1 MPGAGRMYSVILPE
15 IREYKKL
22 ANSHSTHPHKSK
34 KKIRPATWQVML
46 VGFFLF
52 YMLVPIISTYV
63 FSVSTRWDRT
73 ILPEGYTL
81 EFYQRAFDASYFVST
96 LRNSLILSVATVLV
110 SLFVIVPTVYWVHT
124 RLVQA
129 KPLLD
134 ILMILPFGIPMVV
147 LALALVQ
154 IYNVPPF
161 ARSPFLLIGAV
172 VIYSMPF
179 MYRPVSNAI
188 QAIDADV
195 LTESGQSLGANIF
208 QVLSR
213 IIIPNILPGI
223 LSGSLLV
230 FATVFAE
237 YTLTSLIVGA
247 RFKTFPLLLVE
258 FTRINGNVASAF
270 SVISFT
276 IAWLVSILILWVGG
290 MGQKTKTK
298 TIQSR

>member
-1 MPGAGRMYSVILPE
+1 MESSGT
-15 IREYKKL
+15 REQL
-22 ANSHSTHPHKSK
+22 LSK
-34 KKIRPATWQVML
+34 KPQATGSVAKKKNKPAGWQVVL

-52 YMLVPIISTYV
+52 YMFVPVISTYA
-63 FSVSTRWDRT
+63 FSIATRWDRT

-81 EFYQRAFDASYFVST
+81 EFYNTAVHASYFITT
-96 LRNSLILSVATVLV
+96 LRNSFILSLATVLV
-110 SLFVIVPTVYWVHT
+110 SIIIIVPTVYWVHT
-124 RLVQA
+124 RLTNA
-129 KPLLD
+129 KPLLEV
-134 ILMILPFGIPMVV
+134 LMILPFGIPTVV

-154 IYNVPPF
+154 VYKVPPL

-179 MYRPVSNAI
+179 MFRPVSNAL
-188 QAIDADV
+188 QAIDV
-195 LTESGQSLGANIF
+195 HTLTEAGQSLGANIY
-208 QVLSR
+208 QVL
-213 IIIPNILPGI
+213 IKVVIPNILPGI

-258 FTRINGNVASAF
+258 FTRINGNVAAAF

-276 IAWLVSILILWVGG
+276 IAWLASILILWVGRRG
-290 MGQKTKTK
+290 NSASREA
-298 TIQSR
+298 IQAR

>member
-1 MPGAGRMYSVILPE
+1 VAKSR
-15 IREYKKL
+15 
-22 ANSHSTHPHKSK
+22 STQAIGSK
-34 KKIRPATWQVML
+34 KKIRPASWQVIL

-52 YMLVPIISTYV
+52 YMLVPIISTYA
-63 FSVSTRWDRT
+63 FSISTRWDRT

-81 EFYQRAFDASYFVST
+81 EFYQRAISASYFTTT

-124 RLVQA
+124 RLVRA
-129 KPLLD
+129 KPLLE

-154 IYNVPPF
+154 IYTVPPF

-188 QAIDADV
+188 QAIDADI
-195 LTESGQSLGANIF
+195 LTEAGQSLGANVF

-276 IAWLVSILILWVGG
+276 IAWMASLLILWVGS
-290 MGQKTKTK
+290 MGQKTKIK
-298 TIQSR
+298 AIRAR

>member
-1 MPGAGRMYSVILPE
+1 VAKNR
-15 IREYKKL
+15 
-22 ANSHSTHPHKSK
+22 STQSGDPK
-34 KKIRPATWQVML
+34 KKIRPSGWQVFM

-63 FSVSTRWDRT
+63 FSIATRWDRT

-81 EFYQRAFDASYFVST
+81 EFYQRAFAASYFTIT

-110 SLFVIVPTVYWVHT
+110 GLILIVPTVYWVHI
-124 RLVQA
+124 RLAGA

-134 ILMILPFGIPMVV
+134 ILMILPFGIPTVV

-154 IYNVPPF
+154 VYKFPPM
-161 ARSPFLLIGAV
+161 ARSPYLLIGAV

-188 QAIDADV
+188 QAIDAHV
-195 LTESGQSLGANIF
+195 LTEAGQSLGANIF
-208 QVLSR
+208 QVLYK
-213 IIIPNILPGI
+213 IIFPNILPGI

-230 FATVFAE
+230 FSTVFAE

-276 IAWLVSILILWVGG
+276 IAWLGSMLILWVGSKW
-290 MGQKTKTK
+290 QVAKTE
-298 TIQSR
+298 TITAR

>member
-1 MPGAGRMYSVILPE
+1 MTISRSIPLQASR
-15 IREYKKL
+15 KK
-22 ANSHSTHPHKSK
+22 T
-34 KKIRPATWQVML
+34 RPAGWQFVM

-52 YMLVPIISTYV
+52 YMFVPIISTYV
-63 FSVSTRWDRT
+63 FSVATRWDRT

-81 EFYQRAFDASYFVST
+81 EFYLRAIKASYFSIT
-96 LRNSLILSVATVLV
+96 LRNSLILSLATVLV
-110 SLFVIVPTVYWVHT
+110 SLLLIVPTVYWVHT
-124 RLVQA
+124 RLVKA

-134 ILMILPFGIPMVV
+134 VLMILPFGIPTVV

-154 IYNVPPF
+154 VYNFAPL
-161 ARSPFLLIGAV
+161 ARSPFILIGAV

-188 QAIDADV
+188 QAIDVHV
-195 LTESGQSLGANIF
+195 LTEAAQSLGANIY
-208 QVLSR
+208 QVLVK
-213 IIIPNILPGI
+213 IIIPNIISGI

-230 FATVFAE
+230 FSTVFAE

-258 FTRINGNVASAF
+258 FTRINGNVAAAF

-276 IAWLVSILILWVGG
+276 IAWLVSLLILWVGSK
-290 MGQKTKTK
+290 GQKKPA
-298 TIQSR
+298 IHVR

>member
-1 MPGAGRMYSVILPE
+1 MAKSRSTQSRDPN
-15 IREYKKL
+15 KKV
-22 ANSHSTHPHKSK
+22 
-34 KKIRPATWQVML
+34 RPASWQIFMVS
-46 VGFFLF
+46 FFLL

-63 FSVSTRWDRT
+63 FSVATRWDRT

-81 EFYQRAFDASYFVST
+81 EFYKRAFAASYFTIT
-96 LRNSLILSVATVLV
+96 LRNSLILSLATILV
-110 SLFVIVPTVYWVHT
+110 SLLVIVPTVYWVHT
-124 RLVQA
+124 RLVGA

-154 IYNVPPF
+154 VYNFPPL
-161 ARSPFLLIGAV
+161 ARSPTLLIGAV

-188 QAIDADV
+188 QAVDAQV
-195 LTESGQSLGANIF
+195 LTEAGQSLGANVF
-208 QVLSR
+208 QVLYR

-230 FATVFAE
+230 FSTVFAE

-247 RFKTFPLLLVE
+247 KFKTFPLLLVE

-276 IAWLVSILILWVGG
+276 IAWLVSILILWVGS
-290 MGQKTKTK
+290 MGNTKRTK
-298 TIQSR
+298 TIRAR

>member
-1 MPGAGRMYSVILPE
+1 VV
-15 IREYKKL
+15 KKQSSPKL
-22 ANSHSTHPHKSK
+22 IKSK
-34 KKIRPATWQVML
+34 KNRPAGWQVAM

-63 FSVSTRWDRT
+63 FSVATRWDRT

-81 EFYQRAFDASYFVST
+81 EFYTKAFEASYFTIT
-96 LRNSLILSVATVLV
+96 LRNSLILSLSTVMV
-110 SLFVIVPTVYWVHT
+110 SLLLIVPTVYWVHT
-124 RLVQA
+124 RLVKA

-134 ILMILPFGIPMVV
+134 VLMILPFGIPTVV

-154 IYNVPPF
+154 VYNKPPI
-161 ARSPFLLIGAV
+161 ARSPYLLIGAV

-179 MYRPVSNAI
+179 MYRPISNAI
-188 QAIDADV
+188 QAIDVHV
-195 LTESGQSLGANIF
+195 LTEAGQSLGANIF
-208 QVLSR
+208 QILSK
-213 IIIPNILPGI
+213 IIIPNIVPGI

-247 RFKTFPLLLVE
+247 RFKTFPVLLVE
-258 FTRINGNVASAF
+258 FTRKNGNTAAAF

-276 IAWLVSILILWVGG
+276 IAWLVSLVILWLGSKG
-290 MGQKTKTK
+290 LATKGE
-298 TIQSR
+298 INQAR

>member
-1 MPGAGRMYSVILPE
+1 MAKTSITQNHESR
-15 IREYKKL
+15 
-22 ANSHSTHPHKSK
+22 
-34 KKIRPATWQVML
+34 KKIRPAGWQVFL

-52 YMLVPIISTYV
+52 YLLVPIISTYV
-63 FSVSTRWDRT
+63 FSVATRWDRT

-81 EFYQRAFDASYFVST
+81 EFYLRAFNASYFTIT
-96 LRNSLILSVATVLV
+96 LRNSLILSLATVLV
-110 SLFVIVPTVYWVHT
+110 SLLVIVPTVYWVHT
-124 RLVQA
+124 RLTGA

-134 ILMILPFGIPMVV
+134 VLMILPFGIPTVV
-147 LALALVQ
+147 LALALVRV
-154 IYNVPPF
+154 YNFPPV

-188 QAIDADV
+188 QAIDVHV
-195 LTESGQSLGANIF
+195 LTEAGQSLGAGIF
-208 QVLSR
+208 KILSR

-230 FATVFAE
+230 FSTVFAE
-237 YTLTSLIVGA
+237 FTLTSLIVGA

-276 IAWLVSILILWVGG
+276 IAWLVSILILWVGST
-290 MGQKTKTK
+290 GQTSRTK
-298 TIQSR
+298 TIQAR

>member
-1 MPGAGRMYSVILPE
+1 VPGDGPKIKSENTRTRENALTIKPLASGSIL
-15 IREYKKL
+15 
-22 ANSHSTHPHKSK
+22 K
-34 KKIRPATWQVML
+34 KKIRPAGWQVIL

-52 YMLVPIISTYV
+52 YMFVPVISTYV
-63 FSVSTRWDRT
+63 FSVATRWDRT

-81 EFYQRAFDASYFVST
+81 EFYGTAIRASYFTIT
-96 LRNSLILSVATVLV
+96 LRNSFILSLATVLV
-110 SLFVIVPTVYWVHT
+110 SIVIIVPTVYWVHT
-124 RLVQA
+124 RLKSA
-129 KPLLD
+129 KPLLEV
-134 ILMILPFGIPMVV
+134 LMILPFGIPTVV

-154 IYNVPPF
+154 VYKVPPM

-179 MYRPVSNAI
+179 MFRPVSNAL
-188 QAIDADV
+188 QAIDV
-195 LTESGQSLGANIF
+195 HTLTEAGQSLGANIF
-208 QVLSR
+208 QVLTKVVV
-213 IIIPNILPGI
+213 PNILPGI

-258 FTRINGNVASAF
+258 FTRINGNVAAAF

-276 IAWLVSILILWVGG
+276 IAWLASIMILWVGRRG
-290 MGQKTKTK
+290 ENASSEA
-298 TIQSR
+298 IQAR

>member
-1 MPGAGRMYSVILPE
+1 MAKSR
-15 IREYKKL
+15 
-22 ANSHSTHPHKSK
+22 STPFHVPN
-34 KKIRPATWQVML
+34 KKIRPAGWQVFL

-63 FSVSTRWDRT
+63 FSVATRWDRT

-81 EFYQRAFDASYFVST
+81 EFYQRAFDASYFTIT
-96 LRNSLILSVATVLV
+96 LRNSLILSLATVLV
-110 SLFVIVPTVYWVHT
+110 SLLVIVPTVYWVHT
-124 RLVQA
+124 RLAGA

-134 ILMILPFGIPMVV
+134 ILMILPFGIPTVV

-154 IYNVPPF
+154 VYNFSPL

-179 MYRPVSNAI
+179 MYRPVANAI
-188 QAIDADV
+188 QAIDAHV
-195 LTESGQSLGANIF
+195 MTEAGQSLGANVF
-208 QVLSR
+208 QVLSK

-276 IAWLVSILILWVGG
+276 IAWLVSILILWVGSK
-290 MGQKTKTK
+290 GQVAKTKAIRTG
-298 TIQSR
+298 

>member
-1 MPGAGRMYSVILPE
+1 LS
-15 IREYKKL
+15 L
-22 ANSHSTHPHKSK
+22 AT
-34 KKIRPATWQVML
+34 V
-46 VGFFLF
+46 
-52 YMLVPIISTYV
+52 
-63 FSVSTRWDRT
+63 
-73 ILPEGYTL
+73 
-81 EFYQRAFDASYFVST
+81 FVS
-96 LRNSLILSVATVLV
+96 LLI
-110 SLFVIVPTVYWVHT
+110 IVPTVYWVHT
-124 RLVQA
+124 RLGGA

-134 ILMILPFGIPMVV
+134 VLMILPFGIPTVV

-154 IYNVPPF
+154 IYNFAPV

-172 VIYSMPF
+172 VVYSMPF

-188 QAIDADV
+188 QAIDAHV
-195 LTESGQSLGANIF
+195 LTEAGQSLGANVF
-208 QVLSR
+208 QVLVK

-258 FTRINGNVASAF
+258 FTRINGNVAAAF

-276 IAWLVSILILWVGG
+276 IAWLVSLLILWVGSKG
-290 MGQKTKTK
+290 TTTQQE
-298 TIQSR
+298 TITAR